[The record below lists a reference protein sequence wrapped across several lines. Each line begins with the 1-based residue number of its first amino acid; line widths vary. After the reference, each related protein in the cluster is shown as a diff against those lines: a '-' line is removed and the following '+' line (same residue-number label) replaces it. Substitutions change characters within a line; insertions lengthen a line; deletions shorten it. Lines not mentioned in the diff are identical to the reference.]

1 MPEIQKVSVAV
12 AEEQVA
18 TQNSVM
24 DPCEYVSIGQIV
36 GEAIRDWQWKRG
48 LRNKEI
54 ERLPKLS
61 QRGVMALGFSTCLS

>member
-1 MPEIQKVSVAV
+1 MPEIQKASVAA

-18 TQNSVM
+18 TQDSVM
-24 DPCEYVSIGQIV
+24 DPYEYVSIGQIV

-54 ERLPKLS
+54 ERLPK
-61 QRGVMALGFSTCLS
+61 R

>member
-1 MPEIQKVSVAV
+1 MPEIQKASVAV

-24 DPCEYVSIGQIV
+24 DPYEYVSIGQIV

-54 ERLPKLS
+54 ERLPKL
-61 QRGVMALGFSTCLS
+61 